1 MKAKILVIDD
11 EENMRFTLVEILT
24 REGHEVFASEN
35 YSSAL
40 KTIGE
45 ETPDLIFADV
55 MLGDRTGIEVLS
67 EIKGMGV
74 TCPVIMITGNPS
86 IDTASDAVRLGAF
99 DYLSK
104 PIRKEE
110 LLRVTKV
117 ALDHKALMDEKR
129 LMEEEKERI
138 RNNLEAI
145 FRSVNDGII
154 TVNREMRVI
163 DINEATE
170 KICPIKRSD
179 LIDMSLENFS
189 SKRCSQTCHRI
200 LKETLNNHI
209 TIKDSRIECRLLD
222 NPEQV
227 IAVTCSPL
235 MDNNGKPIGA
245 VLVLRDLT
253 RITDLER
260 ELRERH
266 LFHNIIGKSKRMQE
280 IYDLLQNLATTDT
293 TVLITGES
301 GTGKELIARALH
313 YSGPRAF
320 KPFVTVNCSAL
331 AENLLES
338 ELFGHVKGAFT
349 GALKDKIGRFQAA
362 NKGTIFLDEI
372 GDISH
377 VIQLKLLRV
386 LQEKEFERVGDS
398 NPVKADVRIIASTNR
413 QLKERVRLGEFRE
426 DLYYR
431 LKVVEVVPP
440 PLRER
445 REDIPILVDHFRG
458 NFNKRFKKEIEG
470 ITDDV
475 LNAFMRYTW
484 PGNIREL
491 EHAIEHAFVLCHG
504 KNITLDHIPAEI
516 IDYSGLLGRMPGQY
530 AQAQGLAGLPAHGA
544 GFKTE
549 IPDENGLNELQG
561 LIKALEKTAWNKA
574 KAARLLGV
582 SRQTLYRKIKEN
594 NIVEPV

>member
-1 MKAKILVIDD
+1 MKSKILVIDD
-11 EENMRFTLVEILT
+11 EENMRFTFEEILA
-24 REGHEVFASEN
+24 RDGHEVFASDN
-35 YSSAL
+35 YHSAL
-40 KTIGE
+40 KIIE
-45 ETPDLIFADV
+45 KESPDLIFADI
-55 MLGDRTGIEVLS
+55 MLGDRTGIEILS
-67 EIKGMGV
+67 AIKEMGV
-74 TCPVIMITGNPS
+74 VCPVIMITGNPS
-86 IDTASDAVRLGAF
+86 IDSASDAVRLGAF

-104 PIRKEE
+104 PIRKDD
-110 LLRVTKV
+110 LLRATKV
-117 ALDHKALMDEKR
+117 ALDHKALLDEKR
-129 LMEEEKERI
+129 LMEDEKERI

-163 DINEATE
+163 GINEATE
-170 KICPIKRSD
+170 KICPIKRKDIIDKS
-179 LIDMSLENFS
+179 LIDFPDNS
-189 SKRCSQTCHRI
+189 CSQTCHKI
-200 LKETLNNHI
+200 LKETLDNNI
-209 TIKDSRIECRLLD
+209 TIKDSRIECRLID

-227 IAVTCSPL
+227 IAVTSSPL
-235 MDNNGKPIGA
+235 MDNNGAPIGA

-253 RITDLER
+253 RIIDLER

-266 LFHNIIGKSKRMQE
+266 LYHNIIGKSKRMQE
-280 IYDLLQNLATTDT
+280 IYNLLQNLATTDT

-320 KPFVTVNCSAL
+320 KPLITVNCSAL

-398 NPVKADVRIIASTNR
+398 NPIKVDVRIIASTNR

-445 REDIPILVDHFRG
+445 REDIPLLVNHFCS
-458 NFNKRFKKEIEG
+458 NFNKRFQREIEG
-470 ITDDV
+470 ITGDV
-475 LNAFMRYTW
+475 LNAFMRYPW

-491 EHAIEHAFVLCHG
+491 EHAIEHAFVICHG

-516 IDYSGLLGRMPGQY
+516 LDYCGPRSYGSFQGASGPK
-530 AQAQGLAGLPAHGA
+530 APFTGLD
-544 GFKTE
+544 TE
-549 IPDENGLNELQG
+549 ISGGNVEIEIQG

-574 KAARLLGV
+574 KAARLLGI

-594 NIVEPV
+594 NIIEPM

>member
-11 EENMRFTLVEILT
+11 EENMRFTLGEILT
-24 REGHEVFASEN
+24 REGHEVFTSEN
-35 YSSAL
+35 YHSAL
-40 KTIGE
+40 KIISRE
-45 ETPDLIFADV
+45 VPDLIFVDV
-55 MLGDRTGIEVLS
+55 VLGDRTGIEILS
-67 EIKGMGV
+67 EIKDMGIKS
-74 TCPVIMITGNPS
+74 PVIMITGNPS

-110 LLRVTKV
+110 LLRATKI

-129 LMEEEKERI
+129 LMEDEKERI

-154 TVNREMRVI
+154 TVNKEMSVI
-163 DINEATE
+163 DVNEATE
-170 KICPIKRSD
+170 KICPINRREIIGK
-179 LIDMSLENFS
+179 SLNRVFS
-189 SKRCSQTCHRI
+189 NKCSKTCHKI
-200 LKETLNNHI
+200 LKETLDNHI
-209 TIKDSRIECRLLD
+209 TIKDSRIECRLID

-227 IAVTCSPL
+227 IAVTSSPL

-266 LFHNIIGKSKRMQE
+266 LFHNIIGKSKKMQE
-280 IYDLLQNLATTDT
+280 IYNLLQNLAATDT

-301 GTGKELIARALH
+301 GTGKELIAKAVH

-349 GALKDKIGRFQAA
+349 GAIKDKIGRFQAA
-362 NKGTIFLDEI
+362 DKGTIFLDEI

-398 NPVKADVRIIASTNR
+398 TPIKVDVRIIASTNR
-413 QLKERVRLGEFRE
+413 QLKEKVKLGEFRE

-440 PLRER
+440 PLKER
-445 REDIPILVDHFRG
+445 REDIPLLVEHFCSS
-458 NFNKRFKKEIEG
+458 FNKRFKKEIEG

-475 LNAFMRYTW
+475 INAFMRYPW

-504 KNITLDHIPAEI
+504 KSITLDHIPAEI
-516 IDYSGLLGRMPGQY
+516 VDYSGSRSRISGQSGQIQGIPF
-530 AQAQGLAGLPAHGA
+530 AVAPLVQSNAGIFEEFEESEVQGLL
-544 GFKTE
+544 
-549 IPDENGLNELQG
+549 L
-561 LIKALEKTAWNKA
+561 ALEKTAWNKA
-574 KAARLLGV
+574 KAARLLGI
-582 SRQTLYRKIKEN
+582 SRQTLYRKIREN
-594 NIVEPV
+594 NLNEPI

>member
-1 MKAKILVIDD
+1 MAKILVVDD
-11 EENMRFTLVEILT
+11 EENMRFTLGEMLT
-24 REGHEVFASEN
+24 REGHEVFSSEN
-35 YSSAL
+35 YHSAL
-40 KTIGE
+40 KMIE
-45 ETPDLIFADV
+45 KEAFDVIFADV
-55 MLGDRTGIEVLS
+55 VLGDRTGIEVLS

-110 LLRVTKV
+110 LLRITKV
-117 ALDHKALMDEKR
+117 ALDHKSLMDEKR
-129 LMEEEKERI
+129 FMEEEKERI
-138 RNNLEAI
+138 KNNLEAI

-154 TVNREMRVI
+154 TVNREMTVI
-163 DINEATE
+163 DVNEATE
-170 KICPIKRSD
+170 KICPINRSD
-179 LIDMSLENFS
+179 MIGRSLDCLS
-189 SKRCSQTCHRI
+189 SNKCSQTCYKI
-200 LKETLNNHI
+200 LKETLENHV

-227 IAVTCSPL
+227 IAVTSSPL

-280 IYDLLQNLATTDT
+280 IYDLLQNLAATDT

-301 GTGKELIARALH
+301 GTGKELIAKAVH
-313 YSGPRAF
+313 CSGPRAF
-320 KPFVTVNCSAL
+320 KPFITVNCSAL

-362 NKGTIFLDEI
+362 NRGTIFLDEI

-398 NPVKADVRIIASTNR
+398 NPIKVDVRIIASTNR

-445 REDIPILVDHFRG
+445 REDIPLLVDHFCG
-458 NFNKRFKKEIEG
+458 FFNKRFKKEIEG
-470 ITDDV
+470 VTDDV

-504 KNITLDHIPAEI
+504 KNITLEHIPIEI
-516 IDYSGLLGRMPGQY
+516 IDYSGAVSRGAGQY
-530 AQAQGLAGLPAHGA
+530 APVQGTAGVTSTLSGLKTGRLHEYAADETQGLL
-544 GFKTE
+544 
-549 IPDENGLNELQG
+549 
-561 LIKALEKTAWNKA
+561 KALEKTAWNKA
-574 KAARLLGV
+574 KAARILGI

-594 NIVEPV
+594 NIIEPA

>member
-1 MKAKILVIDD
+1 MQAKILVIDD
-11 EENMRFTLVEILT
+11 EENMRFTLAEMLT
-24 REGHEVFASEN
+24 REGHSVFTAEN
-35 YSSAL
+35 YNSAL
-40 KTIGE
+40 SLISKEI
-45 ETPDLIFADV
+45 PDLIFADV
-55 MLGDRTGIEVLS
+55 VLGSRTGIEILG
-67 EIKGMGV
+67 EIRNMGIKS
-74 TCPVIMITGNPS
+74 PVIMITGNPS

-104 PIRKEE
+104 PIRKEA
-110 LLRVTKV
+110 LLRATKL

-129 LMEEEKERI
+129 LMEDEKERI

-154 TVNREMRVI
+154 TVNKDMGVI
-163 DINEATE
+163 DLNEATE
-170 KICPIKRSD
+170 KICSLKRMD
-179 LIDMSLENFS
+179 VLGKSLSQLS
-189 SKRCSQTCHRI
+189 SKECSRTCHKI
-200 LKETLNNHI
+200 LKETLENHI

-227 IAVTCSPL
+227 IAVTSSPL
-235 MDNNGKPIGA
+235 MNNDGKPIGA

-266 LFHNIIGKSKRMQE
+266 LFHNIIGKSRKMQD
-280 IYDLLQNLATTDT
+280 IYTLLQNLAMTDT

-338 ELFGHVKGAFT
+338 ELFGHVKGSFT
-349 GALKDKIGRFQAA
+349 GALKDKVGRFQAA
-362 NKGTIFLDEI
+362 DKGTIFLDEI

-398 NPVKADVRIIASTNR
+398 TPMKVDVRILTSTNR
-413 QLKERVRLGEFRE
+413 QLKERVRMGEFRE

-445 REDIPILVDHFRG
+445 REDIPLLVKHFCAS
-458 NFNKRFKKEIEG
+458 FNKRFKKEIEG
-470 ITDDV
+470 VTDDV
-475 LNAFMRYTW
+475 INAFMRYPW

-491 EHAIEHAFVLCHG
+491 EHAIEHSFVLCHG
-504 KNITLDHIPAEI
+504 KNITLDHIPLEI
-516 IDYSGLLGRMPGQY
+516 IVSSGFGSAGSGQSGQGASGAVAPLSGSNRGVAEEYSENEI
-530 AQAQGLAGLPAHGA
+530 QGLVR
-544 GFKTE
+544 
-549 IPDENGLNELQG
+549 
-561 LIKALEKTAWNKA
+561 ALEKTAWNKA
-574 KAARLLGV
+574 KAARLLGI

-594 NIVEPV
+594 NIDESI